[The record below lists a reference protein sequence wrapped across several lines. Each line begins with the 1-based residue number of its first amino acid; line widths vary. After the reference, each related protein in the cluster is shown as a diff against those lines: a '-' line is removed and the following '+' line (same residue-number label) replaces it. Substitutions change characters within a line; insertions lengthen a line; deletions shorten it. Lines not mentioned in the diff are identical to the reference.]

1 MGAALENEVVSDH
14 LADICIEE
22 RLVGILAELSQFV
35 EEFFSKLFGSYDMIR
50 VRFALKHEALED
62 SKRLKCHH
70 HEVFKVGSDKP
81 AWVDI
86 GPLLC

>member
-1 MGAALENEVVSDH
+1 MQGQIRELGVALKYEVVSDH

-62 SKRLKCHH
+62 SK
-70 HEVFKVGSDKP
+70 
-81 AWVDI
+81 
-86 GPLLC
+86 

>member
-22 RLVGILAELSQFV
+22 RLVRVLAELSQFV
-35 EEFFSKLFGSYDMIR
+35 EEFFSKLLSSYDMIR
-50 VRFALKHEALED
+50 VRFALKHKALED
-62 SKRLKCHH
+62 SQRLKCHH

>member
-1 MGAALENEVVSDH
+1 MGTTLENEVVGDD

-22 RLVGILAELSQFV
+22 RLVRVLAELSQFV

-62 SKRLKCHH
+62 SK
-70 HEVFKVGSDKP
+70 
-81 AWVDI
+81 
-86 GPLLC
+86 